1 MDLFCFTLNVFILKQ
16 CHCGTAWPLIHAVMC
31 SPCDNVL
38 CLVSYFGP
46 QIGSGGFP
54 LGTS

>member
-38 CLVSYFGP
+38 CLVSYFGS